1 MLAQLFDSAC
11 SLSPILRRFL
21 IRNWFQYLSTLD
33 KEAHMTFMN
42 LGYASLDDD
51 DVPLSLPESEL
62 SRRYWIQMYHHV
74 AGAIDLS
81 GLEVVEIGC
90 GRGGGASYMMR
101 YLQPESVVG
110 LDISQKAIE
119 FCRKYYHRP
128 GLHFV
133 QGDAEALP
141 FEAMS
146 FDVVVNIESS
156 YGYGHIE
163 RFLQGVYRVL
173 RPQGYFLF
181 ADYRRQED
189 IGPLRKQLMEAGFA
203 IRQEECINAQ
213 VLKALDLDNEQKQK
227 AIQQHVPWGLS
238 QIFHYFAA
246 MKGSRMYH
254 DLQHGYVEY
263 RFFLL
268 QKDIRS

>member
-1 MLAQLFDSAC
+1 M
-11 SLSPILRRFL
+11 RRFL

-42 LGYASLDDD
+42 LGYAPLDEEASF
-51 DVPLSLPESEL
+51 SLPESEF
-62 SRRYWIQMYHHV
+62 SKRYWIQMYHHV
-74 AGAIDLS
+74 ANAIDLN

-90 GRGGGASYMMR
+90 GRGGGASYLMH
-101 YLQPESVVG
+101 YLQPKSVVG

-119 FCRKYYHRP
+119 FCQRYYHRP
-128 GLHFV
+128 GLSFL

-141 FEAMS
+141 FDSMS
-146 FDVVVNIESS
+146 FDVIINIESS

-163 RFLQGVYRVL
+163 RFLQGAYRIL

-181 ADYRRQED
+181 ADYRNRED
-189 IGPLRKQLMEAGFA
+189 IKPLRQHLVETGFM

-213 VLKALDLDNEQKQK
+213 VLHALDLDDARKQK
-227 AIQQHVPWGLS
+227 AIRQYVPRGLS

-246 MKGSRMYH
+246 MKGSKMYH
-254 DLQHGYVEY
+254 ALQSGRVDY
-263 RFFLL
+263 RYFVL
-268 QKDIRS
+268 QKEGSR